1 MGTGDPNGMGMAHA
15 LASSMGGIKTAGD
28 LVARMQLRKMRL
40 KEAKQY
46 VADKLGVSVFDLS
59 DSTIMRTVRE
69 ELDIGVVT
77 AVPGLAKGLEAK
89 ARIADLLDIRINS
102 VERLKAKIG
111 PGLSSGSRRSAEGA
125 SMREPLRAGRHR
137 RQRRHGDTT

>member
-28 LVARMQLRKMRL
+28 LVARMQLSGKMRL
-40 KEAKQY
+40 AEAKEY

-59 DSTIMRTVRE
+59 DSTVMRSVRE

-89 ARIADLLDIRINS
+89 ARIADLLGIRINS
-102 VERLKAKIG
+102 VERLKSKT
-111 PGLSSGSRRSAEGA
+111 GLGA
-125 SMREPLRAGRHR
+125 PVL
-137 RQRRHGDTT
+137 

>member
-15 LASSMGGIKTAGD
+15 LASSMGGIKTTGD
-28 LVARMQLRKMRL
+28 LVARMQLSRKMRL
-40 KEAKQY
+40 PEAKQY

-59 DSTIMRTVRE
+59 DSTLMRTVRE
-69 ELDIGVVT
+69 DLDIGVVT

-102 VERLKAKIG
+102 VERLKAKT
-111 PGLSSGSRRSAEGA
+111 GLGA
-125 SMREPLRAGRHR
+125 LV
-137 RQRRHGDTT
+137 D

>member
-59 DSTIMRTVRE
+59 DSTVMRTVRE

-89 ARIADLLDIRINS
+89 SRIADLLGIRVNS
-102 VERLKAKIG
+102 VERLKAKTGLGVLVDQAGG
-111 PGLSSGSRRSAEGA
+111 PA
-125 SMREPLRAGRHR
+125 
-137 RQRRHGDTT
+137 